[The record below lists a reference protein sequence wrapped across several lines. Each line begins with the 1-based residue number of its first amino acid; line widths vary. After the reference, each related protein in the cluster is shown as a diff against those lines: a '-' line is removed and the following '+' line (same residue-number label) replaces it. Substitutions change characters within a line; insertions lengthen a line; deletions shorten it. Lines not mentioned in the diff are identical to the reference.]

1 MDFKKILG
9 ISFIA
14 AGALVMIYLNYTL
27 IYDLIIPDPCYYHT
41 HEMNFIMKIFY
52 TTDSAA
58 NGHPEPNMVNVL
70 LSGVA
75 GAWGSQKI
83 LFYLKSRH
91 SSNVRKI

>member
-41 HEMNFIMKIFY
+41 HDMNFIMKIFY

-75 GAWGSQKI
+75 GAWGAIKI
-83 LFYLKSRH
+83 LGYLKSR
-91 SSNVRKI
+91 SSNERKKI